1 MFFNAAQKRI
11 AQTQAD
17 VAIEKLKVDL
27 FDKRYSIYLS
37 AKQLIEHLAA
47 QTELEKVDH
56 GKVRSLFVTLDEGR
70 FFLPEGVRKFLDELH
85 QTSNRLLKVLGE
97 RSNLSL
103 DDQEAWSSTADKASA
118 LTVKLLEICSA
129 YRTFEE
135 ALAFKEIDPIAA
147 APKKPGRK
155 KPA

>member
-1 MFFNAAQKRI
+1 M
-11 AQTQAD
+11 
-17 VAIEKLKVDL
+17 
-27 FDKRYSIYLS
+27 
-37 AKQLIEHLAA
+37 
-47 QTELEKVDH
+47 
-56 GKVRSLFVTLDEGR
+56 TLDEGR

-118 LTVKLLEICSA
+118 LTVKLLEMYA
-129 YRTFEE
+129 QLPRTFEE

-155 KPA
+155 KDRA